1 MGIKFKSPLALSAHR
16 AIAHSDSAQTLEVKV
31 VTKTAA
37 HPEFGNGS
45 ANGYTIDGVEGA
57 YLEFTPG
64 NTYKFDQSD
73 SSNTGHPLAFYEDA
87 AKTISYT
94 AGVTTNG
101 TPGSAGAYTQIVPT
115 VSTPPILYYQCTV
128 HSLMGSYTKFGTGSQ
143 GDTYTF
149 SALQDGNN
157 VDLLLDAGSGTDSTV
172 QLTAGTNITLTRNSA
187 SEVTIDA
194 AGGGGA
200 ADSALK
206 ILLTV
211 KNVSGGSL
219 SPGTLVRVAPTAN
232 PPSGNVLEV
241 DIADN
246 SSASTMPAIGIITD
260 TIADEAEG
268 ECVAFGRATGF
279 STLGY
284 TEGDPIW
291 VGTNGAFT
299 GTKPTG
305 TALIQRVGQVI
316 KIHATNGSIEV
327 FGAGRSN
334 DVPNIPQDQLW
345 LGNSSGVATPTAHT
359 VENISNVTVSSKTDG
374 QALVWDATN
383 NYWKNGTV
391 SGGGGYSREI
401 NNFTISDST
410 TSSLTLTLSQPDK
423 NYVDLFIDGVYQSK
437 SLYSTTN
444 NILNL
449 NSGVFPNGSL
459 VEAIIINGVTPP
471 APAAVTTDSITVT
484 TDDTTITTDNN

>member
-16 AIAHSDSAQTLEVKV
+16 AIAHSDSAQTLEIKV

-45 ANGYTIDGVEGA
+45 ANGYTVDGVEGP

-94 AGVTTNG
+94 TGVTTNG

-115 VSTPPILYYQCTV
+115 VSTPPILYYQCTA

-149 SALQDGNN
+149 SASQDGTN
-157 VDLLLDAGSGTDSTV
+157 VDLLLNAGSGTDSTV

-194 AGGGGA
+194 AGGGG
-200 ADSALK
+200 
-206 ILLTV
+206 
-211 KNVSGGSL
+211 
-219 SPGTLVRVAPTAN
+219 
-232 PPSGNVLEV
+232 
-241 DIADN
+241 
-246 SSASTMPAIGIITD
+246 
-260 TIADEAEG
+260 
-268 ECVAFGRATGF
+268 
-279 STLGY
+279 
-284 TEGDPIW
+284 
-291 VGTNGAFT
+291 
-299 GTKPTG
+299 
-305 TALIQRVGQVI
+305 
-316 KIHATNGSIEV
+316 
-327 FGAGRSN
+327 
-334 DVPNIPQDQLW
+334 
-345 LGNSSGVATPTAHT
+345 
-359 VENISNVTVSSKTDG
+359 
-374 QALVWDATN
+374 
-383 NYWKNGTV
+383 
-391 SGGGGYSREI
+391 GGGGYSREI

-410 TSSLTLTLSQPDK
+410 TSSLTLTLSQPNK

-437 SLYSTTN
+437 LLYSTTN

-449 NSGVFPNGSL
+449 NSGVFPNGSI

-471 APAAVTTDSITVT
+471 GQSITADSTTVT
-484 TDDTTITTDNN
+484 ADSTTITADQT

>member
-16 AIAHSDSAQTLEVKV
+16 AIAHSDSAQTLEIKV

-45 ANGYTIDGVEGA
+45 ANGYTVDGVEGP

-94 AGVTTNG
+94 TGVTTNG

-115 VSTPPILYYQCTV
+115 VSTPPILYYQCTA
-128 HSLMGSYTKFGTGSQ
+128 HPLMGSYTKFGTGSQ

-149 SALQDGNN
+149 SASQDGTN
-157 VDLLLDAGSGTDSTV
+157 VDLLLNAGSGTDSTV

-194 AGGGGA
+194 AGGGG
-200 ADSALK
+200 
-206 ILLTV
+206 
-211 KNVSGGSL
+211 
-219 SPGTLVRVAPTAN
+219 
-232 PPSGNVLEV
+232 
-241 DIADN
+241 
-246 SSASTMPAIGIITD
+246 
-260 TIADEAEG
+260 
-268 ECVAFGRATGF
+268 
-279 STLGY
+279 
-284 TEGDPIW
+284 
-291 VGTNGAFT
+291 
-299 GTKPTG
+299 
-305 TALIQRVGQVI
+305 
-316 KIHATNGSIEV
+316 
-327 FGAGRSN
+327 
-334 DVPNIPQDQLW
+334 
-345 LGNSSGVATPTAHT
+345 
-359 VENISNVTVSSKTDG
+359 
-374 QALVWDATN
+374 
-383 NYWKNGTV
+383 
-391 SGGGGYSREI
+391 GGGGYSREI

-410 TSSLTLTLSQPDK
+410 TSSLTLTLSQPNK

-437 SLYSTTN
+437 LLYSTTN

-449 NSGVFPNGSL
+449 NSGVFPNGSI

-471 APAAVTTDSITVT
+471 GQSITADSTTVT
-484 TDDTTITTDNN
+484 ADSTTITADQT

>member
-16 AIAHSDSAQTLEVKV
+16 AIAHSDSAQTLEIKV

-45 ANGYTIDGVEGA
+45 ANGYTVDGVEGP

-94 AGVTTNG
+94 TGVTTNG

-115 VSTPPILYYQCTV
+115 VSTPPILYYQCTA

-149 SALQDGNN
+149 SASQDGTN
-157 VDLLLDAGSGTDSTV
+157 VDLLLNAGSGTDSTV

-194 AGGGGA
+194 AGGGG
-200 ADSALK
+200 
-206 ILLTV
+206 
-211 KNVSGGSL
+211 
-219 SPGTLVRVAPTAN
+219 
-232 PPSGNVLEV
+232 
-241 DIADN
+241 
-246 SSASTMPAIGIITD
+246 
-260 TIADEAEG
+260 
-268 ECVAFGRATGF
+268 
-279 STLGY
+279 
-284 TEGDPIW
+284 
-291 VGTNGAFT
+291 
-299 GTKPTG
+299 
-305 TALIQRVGQVI
+305 
-316 KIHATNGSIEV
+316 
-327 FGAGRSN
+327 
-334 DVPNIPQDQLW
+334 
-345 LGNSSGVATPTAHT
+345 
-359 VENISNVTVSSKTDG
+359 
-374 QALVWDATN
+374 
-383 NYWKNGTV
+383 
-391 SGGGGYSREI
+391 GGGGYSREI

-410 TSSLTLTLSQPDK
+410 TSSLTLTLSQTDK

-437 SLYSTTN
+437 LLYSTTN

-471 APAAVTTDSITVT
+471 TPPPPSITADSTTVT
-484 TDDTTITTDNN
+484 ADSTTITADQT